1 MPAGAVLTSVCQL
14 GLTSNAR
21 TWTMLLRLKKR
32 YGVSVQSFVL
42 RLQELKLS
50 CGDILMDSPRRYH
63 RKSVNDPFYVLNS
76 EPGGFRPQ
84 LAMNGRLGDL
94 LLQAEQKAGK
104 NQKAVN
110 ALKRGLRQNGVKLEG

>member
-1 MPAGAVLTSVCQL
+1 M
-14 GLTSNAR
+14 
-21 TWTMLLRLKKR
+21 
-32 YGVSVQSFVL
+32 
-42 RLQELKLS
+42 
-50 CGDILMDSPRRYH
+50 RRYH
-63 RKSVNDPFYVLNS
+63 RKSVNDPFYVLDS

-94 LLQAEQKAGK
+94 LLQAAQKAGK